1 MWSLSLDYSRGASAL
16 PDSTLRVLTLELRWT
31 KTHIPAY
38 LIRQWTTL
46 GRSLHF
52 LCQFFSKLGTYTYRF
67 VVLLN
72 VCSASSQQV
81 LVNGS
86 YYCDCWFRWGSQD
99 LCWEVILDS
108 GSFRTLPSQAPL
120 IIERVSKQN
129 ESCPLF
135 WPVSSIAVWLIPHCT
150 WLVTHVH

>member
-1 MWSLSLDYSRGASAL
+1 MRVGMHSELQEWHHQPPSLGTTLSIRLPELQTVYYSRGASAL

-86 YYCDCWFRWGSQD
+86 YYCDC
-99 LCWEVILDS
+99 
-108 GSFRTLPSQAPL
+108 
-120 IIERVSKQN
+120 
-129 ESCPLF
+129 
-135 WPVSSIAVWLIPHCT
+135 
-150 WLVTHVH
+150 